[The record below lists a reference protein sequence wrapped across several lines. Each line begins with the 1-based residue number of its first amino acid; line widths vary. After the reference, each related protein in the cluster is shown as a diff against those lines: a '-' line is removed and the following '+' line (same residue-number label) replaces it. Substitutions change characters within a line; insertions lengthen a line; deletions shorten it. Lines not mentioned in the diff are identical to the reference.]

1 MTDKSSL
8 DTPQSFDPSG
18 FVLSDEAIQHFSRSL
33 NNMSSAKGIR
43 FAISEASGC
52 SGYTYELDY
61 VIETSEDD
69 LVFNFENITVFIDPN
84 SFKYLKGTTVD
95 FEVDGVNQ
103 GVKFLNPNV
112 KAVCGCGESFEVEL

>member
-1 MTDKSSL
+1 MEKSPIDS
-8 DTPQSFDPSG
+8 PKSFDPSG
-18 FVLSDEAIQHFSRSL
+18 FILSEEAKEHFSKSLKNMDEAQ
-33 NNMSSAKGIR
+33 GIR
-43 FAISEASGC
+43 FAVTEASGC

-61 VIETSEDD
+61 VLESTEDD
-69 LVFNFENITVFIDPN
+69 LVFDFENIKVFIDN
-84 SFKYLKGTTVD
+84 QSFKYLKGTTVD

>member
-1 MTDKSSL
+1 MDNSSINSPKS
-8 DTPQSFDPSG
+8 FNPSG
-18 FVLSDEAIQHFSRSL
+18 FILSEGAIEHFAKSL
-33 NNMSSAKGIR
+33 ENMDKAQGIR
-43 FAISEASGC
+43 FAVSEASGC

-61 VIETSEDD
+61 VHEPTEDD
-69 LVFNFENITVFIDPN
+69 LVFDFQDFKVFIDNN